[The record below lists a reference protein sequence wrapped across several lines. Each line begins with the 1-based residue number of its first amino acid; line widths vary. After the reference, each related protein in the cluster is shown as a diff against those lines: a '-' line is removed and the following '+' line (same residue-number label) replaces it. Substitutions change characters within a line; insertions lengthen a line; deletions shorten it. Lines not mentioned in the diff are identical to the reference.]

1 MKPSFE
7 EVKEL
12 KEFSVIPVSEEIMS
26 DIKTPIQV
34 LKNLK
39 AISKKHYLLESV
51 TNEKL
56 GRYSFLG
63 YDPILE
69 IKCKDN
75 IVTITENGKAKSFE
89 SKAPLDEVR
98 KIISKYKSPYFDYLP
113 SFTGG
118 FVGFASYDSIK
129 YKEPVLKFKSYDEAN
144 FDDYNFML
152 FDKVI
157 AFDNIRQKI
166 IFIVNIKTDNLEE
179 NYNKAKAEI
188 KNLITLVKADFHPS
202 IPNNKIIEEI
212 KANDTFDDY
221 SKKID
226 KIKKH
231 IIDGDIFQCVF
242 SRRFKGKME
251 GDLYNTYRV
260 LRGLNP
266 SPYMIFMDTG
276 DVQIAGASPETLV
289 KKEGTTVTTFPI
301 AGTRPRG
308 KDEKEDLLLENELK
322 NDEKELAEHNML
334 VDLGRNDVG
343 RIAKFGSVE
352 VVGYQYILKFS
363 HVMHITS
370 TVNGVIR
377 DDCDAIDALQSLL
390 PAGTLSGAPKIRA
403 CQIIDELEPVRRGI
417 YGGAIGYIDF
427 RGNLDMCICIR
438 TAIKKGNDIYV
449 QAGGGIVLDS
459 IAKNEY
465 QETENKA
472 KAVLK
477 AIKMSEGELEWFY

>member
-1 MKPSFE
+1 MRPSLE
-7 EVKEL
+7 EIKEL
-12 KEFSVIPVSEEIMS
+12 KGYNTIPVSIEIMS

-51 TNEKL
+51 TNEKQS
-56 GRYSFLG
+56 RYSFLG

-75 IVTITENGKAKSFE
+75 LVTIIKNENEEVFE
-89 SKAPLDEVR
+89 SLDPMNEIR
-98 KIISKYKSPYFDYLP
+98 KIISKYKSPQFDYLP

-118 FVGFASYDSIK
+118 FVGYASYDTVK
-129 YKEPVLKFKSYDEAN
+129 YMEKTLKFKSYDEAN
-144 FDDYNFML
+144 FNDYHFML

-166 IFIVNIKTDNLEE
+166 VLIVNISIDNLEE
-179 NYNKAKAEI
+179 NYKKAE
-188 KNLITLVKADFHPS
+188 KELLNLKALVKADFHPV
-202 IPNNKIIEEI
+202 IPNNEIIEEI
-212 KANDTFDDY
+212 KAHDNFKSY
-221 SKKID
+221 SESID

-242 SRRFKGKME
+242 SRRFKGKMK

-266 SPYMIFMDTG
+266 SPYMIFMDTEEL
-276 DVQIAGASPETLV
+276 QIAGASPETLV
-289 KKEGTTVTTFPI
+289 KKEGNTLQTFPI

-308 KDEKEDLLLENELK
+308 KSLKEDYQIEEDLK
-322 NDEKELAEHNML
+322 HDEKELAEHNML
-334 VDLGRNDVG
+334 VDLGRNDIG

-352 VVGYQYILKFS
+352 VSKYQYVLKFS

-370 TVNGVIR
+370 TVNGIIR
-377 DDCDAIDALQSLL
+377 DDCDAIDALKSLL

-403 CQIIDELEPVRRGI
+403 MEIIDELEPVRRGI

-438 TAIKKGNDIYV
+438 TAIKKGDDIYV

-459 IAKNEY
+459 VSENEY
-465 QETENKA
+465 METENKA
-472 KAVLK
+472 KAVLR
-477 AIKMSEGELEWFY
+477 ALVMSEGELE

>member
-1 MKPSFE
+1 MRPSLE
-7 EVKEL
+7 EIKNL
-12 KEFSVIPVSEEIMS
+12 KDYNTIPVSEEIMS

-39 AISKKHYLLESV
+39 AISNKHYLLESV

-75 IVTITENGKAKSFE
+75 MVTIINGCKEEKFE
-89 SKAPLDEVR
+89 SKDPMNEIR
-98 KIISKYKSPYFDYLP
+98 KIISKYKSPHFDYLP

-118 FVGFASYDSIK
+118 FVGYASYDTVK
-129 YKEPVLKFKSYDEAN
+129 YKEPTLKFKSYDEAEFN
-144 FDDYNFML
+144 DYHFML

-166 IFIVNIKTDNLEE
+166 IVIVNINTDNLEE
-179 NYNKAKAEI
+179 NYDKALKEI
-188 KNLITLVKADFHPS
+188 HNLITLIKADFHPN
-202 IPNNKIIEEI
+202 IPNNKIIEPI
-212 KANDTFDDY
+212 VAHDNFLSY
-221 SKKID
+221 SESIE
-226 KIKKH
+226 KIKNYIK
-231 IIDGDIFQCVF
+231 DGDIFQCVF

-266 SPYMIFMDTG
+266 SPYMIYMDTG
-276 DVQIAGASPETLV
+276 EIEIAGASPETLV
-289 KKEGTTVTTFPI
+289 KKEGDLLQTFPI

-308 KDEKEDLLLENELK
+308 KNEKEDVLIEEELK
-322 NDEKELAEHNML
+322 HDEKELAEHNML
-334 VDLGRNDVG
+334 VDLGRNDIG
-343 RIAKFGSVE
+343 RISKFGSVE
-352 VVGYQYILKFS
+352 VVKYQYILKFS

-370 TVNGVIR
+370 TVNGIIR
-377 DDCDAIDALQSLL
+377 DDYDAVDALTSLL

-403 CQIIDELEPVRRGI
+403 MEIIDELEPVRRGI

-438 TAIKKGNDIYV
+438 TAIKKGDDVYV

-459 IAKNEY
+459 VPLNEY

-472 KAVLK
+472 KAILK
-477 AIKMSEGELEWFY
+477 ALEMSEGELE

>member
-1 MKPSFE
+1 MRPSFE

-75 IVTITENGKAKSFE
+75 IVTITENGKSKSFE
-89 SKAPLDEVR
+89 SKEPLDEVR
-98 KIISKYKSPYFDYLP
+98 KIIRKYKSPYFDYLP

-179 NYNKAKAEI
+179 NYNKAKSEI

-202 IPNNKIIEEI
+202 IPNNKIIEPI
-212 KANDTFDDY
+212 KANDTFEEY

-242 SRRFKGKME
+242 SRRFKGKMK

-289 KKEGTTVTTFPI
+289 KKEGATVTTFPI

-308 KDEKEDLLLENELK
+308 KDEKEDLFLENELK

-370 TVNGVIR
+370 TVNGIIR
-377 DDCDAIDALQSLL
+377 DDLDAIDALQSLL

-438 TAIKKGNDIYV
+438 TAIKKGDDIYV

-459 IAKNEY
+459 VAENEY

-477 AIKMSEGELEWFY
+477 AINMSEGELE

>member
-12 KEFSVIPVSEEIMS
+12 KGFSVIPVSVEIMS

-75 IVTITENGKAKSFE
+75 LVTITKDDKIESFE
-89 SKAPLDEVR
+89 SKNPLDEVR
-98 KIISKYKSPYFDYLP
+98 KIIKEYKSPYFDYLP

-118 FVGFASYDSIK
+118 FVGYASYDTIK
-129 YKEPVLKFKSYDEAN
+129 YKEPVLKFSSYDEAK

-157 AFDNIRQKI
+157 AFDNIRQRI
-166 IFIVNIKTDNLEE
+166 ILIVNIKTDNLEE
-179 NYNKAKAEI
+179 NYKKAKKELE
-188 KNLITLVKADFHPS
+188 KLITLVKADFHPS
-202 IPNNKIIEEI
+202 IPNNKIIEPI
-212 KANDTFDDY
+212 KANDTFEDY

-226 KIKKH
+226 KIKNYIK
-231 IIDGDIFQCVF
+231 DGDIFQCVF
-242 SRRFKGKME
+242 SRRFKGKMK
-251 GDLYNTYRV
+251 GDLFNTYRI

-276 DVQIAGASPETLV
+276 DIQISGASPETLV
-289 KKEGTTVTTFPI
+289 KKEGKNVVTFPI

-308 KDEKEDLLLENELK
+308 KDEKEDLIFENELK

-334 VDLGRNDVG
+334 VDLGRNDIG

-352 VVGYQYILKFS
+352 VLQYQYILKFS

-370 TVNGVIR
+370 TVNGIIS
-377 DDCDAIDALQSLL
+377 DDYDAIDALQSLL

-438 TAIKKGNDIYV
+438 CAIKKGDDVYV

-459 IAKNEY
+459 VAESEY

-477 AIKMSEGELEWFY
+477 AIQMSEGELE

>member
-1 MKPSFE
+1 MKPSLD
-7 EVKEL
+7 EVKEI
-12 KEFSVIPVSEEIMS
+12 KDFNIIPISKEIMS

-63 YDPILE
+63 YDPVLE
-69 IKCKDN
+69 IKAKDN
-75 IVTITENGKAKSFE
+75 LVTIIDGDNEKSFI
-89 SKAPLDEVR
+89 SKDPMSEIR
-98 KIISKYKSPYFDYLP
+98 NIISKYKSPHFDYLP

-118 FVGFASYDSIK
+118 FVGYASYDSVK
-129 YKEPVLKFKSYDEAN
+129 YSEKKLRFKSVDEAN
-144 FDDYNFML
+144 FNDYHFML

-157 AFDNIRQKI
+157 AFDNIKQKI
-166 IFIVNIKTDNLEE
+166 ILIVNIKTDDIENNYKKAIKEIENLV
-179 NYNKAKAEI
+179 
-188 KNLITLVKADFHPS
+188 TLVKADFHPV
-202 IPNNKIIEEI
+202 IPNNKIVSPIV
-212 KANDTFDDY
+212 ANDTFESY
-221 SKKID
+221 EKNIE

-231 IIDGDIFQCVF
+231 IIDGDIFQCVY

-266 SPYMIFMDTG
+266 SPYMIFMDTAEI
-276 DVQIAGASPETLV
+276 QIAGASPETLV
-289 KKEGTTVTTFPI
+289 KKEGELLQTFPI

-308 KDEKEDLLLENELK
+308 KNEKEDLEIEEELLA
-322 NDEKELAEHNML
+322 DEKELAEHNML
-334 VDLGRNDVG
+334 VDLGRNDIG
-343 RIAKFGSVE
+343 KISKFGSVD
-352 VVGYQYILKFS
+352 VVNYQYVLKFS

-370 TVNGVIR
+370 TVTGHIK
-377 DDCDAIDALQSLL
+377 DDFDAIDALKAIL

-403 CQIIDELEPVRRGI
+403 MEIIDEIEPVRRGI

-438 TAIKKGNDIYV
+438 MAIKKGDDIYV
-449 QAGGGIVLDS
+449 QSGGGIVLDS
-459 IAKNEY
+459 KALNEY

-472 KAVLK
+472 KAILK
-477 AIKMSEGELEWFY
+477 ALSLSEGELE

>member
-1 MKPSFE
+1 MRPSLE
-7 EVKEL
+7 EL
-12 KEFSVIPVSEEIMS
+12 KQLELKDYSIIPVSEEIMS

-39 AISKKHYLLESV
+39 ALSKKHYLLESV
-51 TNEKL
+51 TNEKY

-63 YDPILE
+63 YDPIIE

-75 IVTITENGKAKSFE
+75 LVTIIKDNKEEKFVSDNPMNE
-89 SKAPLDEVR
+89 IR

-118 FVGFASYDSIK
+118 FVGYASYDTIK
-129 YKEPVLKFKSYDEAN
+129 YKEPVLKLKSYDEAN

-157 AFDNIRQKI
+157 AFDNLKQRIEV
-166 IFIVNIKTDNLEE
+166 IVNIKNEDLDN
-179 NYNKAKAEI
+179 NYKLAEKEINDLI
-188 KNLITLVKADFHPS
+188 KIIKSDYDTKP
-202 IPNNKIIEEI
+202 IINKIIEPI
-212 KANDTFDDY
+212 VAHDTFPDY
-221 SKKID
+221 KKKIE
-226 KIKKH
+226 KIKQH
-231 IIDGDIFQCVF
+231 IKDGDIFQCVF

-251 GDLYNTYRV
+251 GDLFNTYRI

-276 DVQIAGASPETLV
+276 DVQISGASPETLV
-289 KKEGTTVTTFPI
+289 KKEGNNIVTFPI

-308 KDEKEDLLLENELK
+308 KTEKEDILLEHELK

-334 VDLGRNDVG
+334 VDLGRNDIG
-343 RIAKFGSVE
+343 RIAKFGSVD
-352 VVGYQYILKFS
+352 VINYQYILKFS

-370 TVNGVIR
+370 TVSGEIR
-377 DDCDAIDALQSLL
+377 EDCDAIDALESLL

-438 TAIKKGNDIYV
+438 MAIKKGDDVYV
-449 QAGGGIVLDS
+449 QAGGGIVMDS
-459 IAKNEY
+459 KPESEY

-472 KAVLK
+472 KAILT
-477 AIKMSEGELEWFY
+477 AIKLSEGELK

>member
-1 MKPSFE
+1 MRPSLE
-7 EVKEL
+7 EIKEL
-12 KEFSVIPVSEEIMS
+12 KGYNTIPVSIEIMS

-51 TNEKL
+51 TNEKQS
-56 GRYSFLG
+56 RYSFLG

-75 IVTITENGKAKSFE
+75 LVTIIKNENEEVFE
-89 SKAPLDEVR
+89 SLDPMNEIR
-98 KIISKYKSPYFDYLP
+98 KIISKYKSPQFDYLP

-118 FVGFASYDSIK
+118 FVGYASYDTVK
-129 YKEPVLKFKSYDEAN
+129 YMEKTLKFKSYDEAN
-144 FDDYNFML
+144 FNDYHFML

-166 IFIVNIKTDNLEE
+166 VLIVNISIDNLEE
-179 NYNKAKAEI
+179 NYKKAE
-188 KNLITLVKADFHPS
+188 KELLNLKALVKADFHPV
-202 IPNNKIIEEI
+202 IPNNEIIEEI
-212 KANDTFDDY
+212 KAHDNFKSY
-221 SKKID
+221 SESID

-242 SRRFKGKME
+242 SRRFKGKMK

-266 SPYMIFMDTG
+266 SPYMIFMDTE
-276 DVQIAGASPETLV
+276 DLQIAGASPETLV
-289 KKEGTTVTTFPI
+289 KKEGNTLQTFPI

-308 KDEKEDLLLENELK
+308 KSLKEDYQIEEDLK
-322 NDEKELAEHNML
+322 HDEKELAEHNML
-334 VDLGRNDVG
+334 VDLGRNDIG

-352 VVGYQYILKFS
+352 VSKYQYVLKFS

-370 TVNGVIR
+370 TVNGIIR
-377 DDCDAIDALQSLL
+377 DDCDAIDALKSLL

-403 CQIIDELEPVRRGI
+403 MEIIDELEPVRRGI

-438 TAIKKGNDIYV
+438 TAIKKGDDIYV

-459 IAKNEY
+459 VSENEY
-465 QETENKA
+465 METENKA
-472 KAVLK
+472 KAVLR
-477 AIKMSEGELEWFY
+477 ALVMSEGELE

>member
-1 MKPSFE
+1 MRPSLD
-7 EVKEL
+7 EL
-12 KEFSVIPVSEEIMS
+12 KNYENYSIIPISEEIMS

-34 LKNLK
+34 LRNLK
-39 AISKKHYLLESV
+39 AVSKKHYLLESV
-51 TNEKL
+51 TNEKQ

-63 YDPILE
+63 FDPILE

-75 IVTITENGKAKSFE
+75 LVTITEKGKSRSFE
-89 SKAPLDEVR
+89 SKNPLDEVR
-98 KIISKYKSPYFDYLP
+98 KIIKEYNSPYFDYLP

-118 FVGFASYDSIK
+118 FVGFASYDTIK
-129 YKEPVLKFKSYDEAN
+129 YMEPKLKFKSIDEAK

-157 AFDNIRQKI
+157 VFDNLKQKL

-179 NYNKAKAEI
+179 NYLKAKEEI
-188 KNLITLVKADFHPS
+188 ESLITLVKADFHPV

-212 KANDTFDDY
+212 KANDTFEEY

-226 KIKKH
+226 KIKKY
-231 IIDGDIFQCVF
+231 IKDGDIFQCVF
-242 SRRFKGKME
+242 SRRFKGKMK
-251 GDLYNTYRV
+251 GDLFNTYRV

-266 SPYMIFMDTG
+266 SPYMIFMDLG
-276 DVQIAGASPETLV
+276 GLQIAGASPETLV
-289 KKEGTTVTTFPI
+289 KKEGNSVITYPI

-308 KDEKEDLLLENELK
+308 KDEKEDLMLENELK
-322 NDEKELAEHNML
+322 NDEKELSEHNML
-334 VDLGRNDVG
+334 VDLGRNDIG
-343 RIAKFGSVE
+343 RIAKFGSVD
-352 VVGYQYILKFS
+352 VLQYQYILKFS

-370 TVNGVIR
+370 TVEGKIR
-377 DDCDAIDALQSLL
+377 DDKDAIDALQSLL

-403 CQIIDELEPVRRGI
+403 CEIIDELEQERRGI

-438 TAIKKGNDIYV
+438 TAIKKGDDVYV

-459 IAKNEY
+459 KAENEY

-472 KAVLK
+472 KAVLR
-477 AIKMSEGELEWFY
+477 ALKMSEGELE

>member
-1 MKPSFE
+1 MRPSLN
-7 EVKEL
+7 EVKEI
-12 KEFSVIPVSEEIMS
+12 KDYNIIPISHEIMS

-69 IKCKDN
+69 IKAKDN
-75 IVTITENGKAKSFE
+75 VVTIIENDNETKFE
-89 SKAPLDEVR
+89 SKDPMDEIR
-98 KIISKYKSPYFDYLP
+98 KIISKYKSCHFDYLP

-118 FVGFASYDSIK
+118 FVGYASYDSVK
-129 YKEPVLKFKSYDEAN
+129 YSEKKLNFKSYDEAN
-144 FDDYNFML
+144 FNDYHFML

-157 AFDNIRQKI
+157 AFDNIKQKI
-166 IFIVNIKTDNLEE
+166 ILIVNINTDDIENNYKKAIKEIENLV
-179 NYNKAKAEI
+179 
-188 KNLITLVKADFHPS
+188 TLVKADFHPV
-202 IPNNKIIEEI
+202 IPNNKIVSKI
-212 KANDTFDDY
+212 KANDTFESY
-221 SKKID
+221 EKNIE

-231 IIDGDIFQCVF
+231 IIDGDIFQCVY

-251 GDLYNTYRV
+251 GDLFNTYRI

-276 DVQIAGASPETLV
+276 ELEIAGASPETLV
-289 KKEGTTVTTFPI
+289 KKEGELLQTFPI

-308 KDEKEDLLLENELK
+308 KNEKEDLEIEEELIH
-322 NDEKELAEHNML
+322 DEKELAEHNML
-334 VDLGRNDVG
+334 VDLGRNDIG
-343 RIAKFGSVE
+343 RISKFGSVE
-352 VVGYQYILKFS
+352 VINYQYILKFS

-370 TVNGVIR
+370 TVVGEIK
-377 DDCDAIDALQSLL
+377 DDCDAISALKSIL

-403 CQIIDELEPVRRGI
+403 MEIIDEIEPVRRGI
-417 YGGAIGYIDF
+417 YGGAVGYIDF

-438 TAIKKGNDIYV
+438 MAIKKGDDIYV

-459 IAKNEY
+459 VAKNEY
-465 QETENKA
+465 LETENKA
-472 KAVLK
+472 KAILK
-477 AIKMSEGELEWFY
+477 ALEMSEGEIE

>member
-179 NYNKAKAEI
+179 NYNKAKTEI

-459 IAKNEY
+459 VAKNEY

>member
-1 MKPSFE
+1 MRPSLE
-7 EVKEL
+7 EIKEL
-12 KEFSVIPVSEEIMS
+12 KGYNTIPVSIEIMS

-51 TNEKL
+51 TNEKQS
-56 GRYSFLG
+56 RYSFLG

-75 IVTITENGKAKSFE
+75 LVTIIKNENEEVFE
-89 SKAPLDEVR
+89 SLDPMNEIR
-98 KIISKYKSPYFDYLP
+98 KIISKYKSPQFDYLP

-118 FVGFASYDSIK
+118 FVGYASYDTVK
-129 YKEPVLKFKSYDEAN
+129 YMEKTLKFKSYDEAN
-144 FDDYNFML
+144 FNDYHFML

-166 IFIVNIKTDNLEE
+166 VLIVNISIDNLEE
-179 NYNKAKAEI
+179 NYKKAE
-188 KNLITLVKADFHPS
+188 KELLNLKALVKADFHPV
-202 IPNNKIIEEI
+202 IPNNEIIEEI
-212 KANDTFDDY
+212 KAHDNFKSY
-221 SKKID
+221 SESID

-242 SRRFKGKME
+242 SRRFKGKMK

-266 SPYMIFMDTG
+266 SPYMIFMDTEEL
-276 DVQIAGASPETLV
+276 QIAGASPETLV
-289 KKEGTTVTTFPI
+289 KKEGNTLQTFPI

-308 KDEKEDLLLENELK
+308 KSLKEDYQIEDDLK
-322 NDEKELAEHNML
+322 HDEKELAEHNML
-334 VDLGRNDVG
+334 VDLGRNDIG

-352 VVGYQYILKFS
+352 VSKYQYVLKFS

-370 TVNGVIR
+370 TVNGIIR
-377 DDCDAIDALQSLL
+377 DDCDAIDALKSLL

-403 CQIIDELEPVRRGI
+403 MEIIDELEPVRRGI

-438 TAIKKGNDIYV
+438 TAIKKGDDIYV
-449 QAGGGIVLDS
+449 QSGGGIVLDS
-459 IAKNEY
+459 VAKNEY
-465 QETENKA
+465 LETENKA
-472 KAVLK
+472 KAILR
-477 AIKMSEGELEWFY
+477 AIEMSEGDLL

>member
-1 MKPSFE
+1 MRPSLE
-7 EVKEL
+7 EIKEL
-12 KEFSVIPVSEEIMS
+12 KGYNTIPVSIEIMS

-51 TNEKL
+51 TNEKQS
-56 GRYSFLG
+56 RYSFLG

-75 IVTITENGKAKSFE
+75 LVTIIKNENEEVFE
-89 SKAPLDEVR
+89 SLDPMNEIR
-98 KIISKYKSPYFDYLP
+98 KIISKYKSPQFDYLP

-118 FVGFASYDSIK
+118 FVGYASYDTVK
-129 YKEPVLKFKSYDEAN
+129 YMEKTLKFKSYDEAN
-144 FDDYNFML
+144 FNDYHFML

-166 IFIVNIKTDNLEE
+166 VLIVNISIDNLEE
-179 NYNKAKAEI
+179 NYKKAE
-188 KNLITLVKADFHPS
+188 KELLNLKALVKADFHPV
-202 IPNNKIIEEI
+202 IPNNEIIEEI
-212 KANDTFDDY
+212 KAHDNFKSY
-221 SKKID
+221 SESID

-242 SRRFKGKME
+242 SRRFKGKMK

-266 SPYMIFMDTG
+266 SPYMIFMDTEEL
-276 DVQIAGASPETLV
+276 QIAGASPETLV
-289 KKEGTTVTTFPI
+289 KKEGNTLQTFPI

-308 KDEKEDLLLENELK
+308 KSLKEDYQIEEDLK
-322 NDEKELAEHNML
+322 HDEKELAEHNML
-334 VDLGRNDVG
+334 VDLGRNDIG

-352 VVGYQYILKFS
+352 VSKYQYVLKFS

-370 TVNGVIR
+370 TVNGIIR
-377 DDCDAIDALQSLL
+377 DDCDAIDALKSLL

-403 CQIIDELEPVRRGI
+403 MEIIDELEPVRRGI

-438 TAIKKGNDIYV
+438 TAIKKGDDIYV

-459 IAKNEY
+459 VSENEY
-465 QETENKA
+465 METENKA
-472 KAVLK
+472 KAVLR
-477 AIKMSEGELEWFY
+477 ALAMSEGELE

>member
-1 MKPSFE
+1 MIHLMII
-7 EVKEL
+7 L
-12 KEFSVIPVSEEIMS
+12 KRL
-26 DIKTPIQV
+26 IK
-34 LKNLK
+34 LNDG
-39 AISKKHYLLESV
+39 
-51 TNEKL
+51 
-56 GRYSFLG
+56 GR
-63 YDPILE
+63 E
-69 IKCKDN
+69 
-75 IVTITENGKAKSFE
+75 T
-89 SKAPLDEVR
+89 
-98 KIISKYKSPYFDYLP
+98 
-113 SFTGG
+113 
-118 FVGFASYDSIK
+118 
-129 YKEPVLKFKSYDEAN
+129 
-144 FDDYNFML
+144 
-152 FDKVI
+152 
-157 AFDNIRQKI
+157 
-166 IFIVNIKTDNLEE
+166 
-179 NYNKAKAEI
+179 
-188 KNLITLVKADFHPS
+188 
-202 IPNNKIIEEI
+202 
-212 KANDTFDDY
+212 
-221 SKKID
+221 
-226 KIKKH
+226 
-231 IIDGDIFQCVF
+231 
-242 SRRFKGKME
+242 GKME

-459 IAKNEY
+459 VAKNEY

-477 AIKMSEGELEWFY
+477 AIQMSEGELE

>member
-1 MKPSFE
+1 MRPSLE
-7 EVKEL
+7 EIKEL
-12 KEFSVIPVSEEIMS
+12 KGYNTIPVSIEIMS

-51 TNEKL
+51 TNEKQS
-56 GRYSFLG
+56 RYSFLG

-75 IVTITENGKAKSFE
+75 LVTIIKNENEEVFE
-89 SKAPLDEVR
+89 SLDPMNEIR
-98 KIISKYKSPYFDYLP
+98 KIISKYKSPQFDYLP

-118 FVGFASYDSIK
+118 FVGYASYDTVK
-129 YKEPVLKFKSYDEAN
+129 YMEKTLKFKSYDEAN
-144 FDDYNFML
+144 FNDYHFML

-166 IFIVNIKTDNLEE
+166 VLIVNISIDNLEE
-179 NYNKAKAEI
+179 NYKKAE
-188 KNLITLVKADFHPS
+188 KELLNLKALVKADFHPV
-202 IPNNKIIEEI
+202 IPNNEIIEEI
-212 KANDTFDDY
+212 KAHDNFKSY
-221 SKKID
+221 SESID

-242 SRRFKGKME
+242 SRRFKGKMK

-266 SPYMIFMDTG
+266 SPYMIFMDTEEL
-276 DVQIAGASPETLV
+276 QIAGASPETLV
-289 KKEGTTVTTFPI
+289 KKEGDTLQTFPI

-308 KDEKEDLLLENELK
+308 KSLKEDYQIEDDLK
-322 NDEKELAEHNML
+322 HDEKELAEHNML
-334 VDLGRNDVG
+334 VDLGRNDIG

-352 VVGYQYILKFS
+352 VSKYQYVLKFS

-370 TVNGVIR
+370 TVNGIIR
-377 DDCDAIDALQSLL
+377 DDCDAIDALKSLL

-403 CQIIDELEPVRRGI
+403 MEIIDELEPVRRGI

-438 TAIKKGNDIYV
+438 TAIKKGDDIYV

-459 IAKNEY
+459 VSENEY
-465 QETENKA
+465 METENKA
-472 KAVLK
+472 KAVLR
-477 AIKMSEGELEWFY
+477 ALVMSEGELE

>member
-75 IVTITENGKAKSFE
+75 IVTITENGKAKTFE

-459 IAKNEY
+459 VAKNEY

-477 AIKMSEGELEWFY
+477 AIQMSEGELE

>member
-75 IVTITENGKAKSFE
+75 IVTITENGKAKTFE

-129 YKEPVLKFKSYDEAN
+129 YKEPVLKFKSYDEEN

-459 IAKNEY
+459 VAKNEY

-477 AIKMSEGELEWFY
+477 AIQMSEGELE

>member
-1 MKPSFE
+1 MRPSLE
-7 EVKEL
+7 EIKEL
-12 KEFSVIPVSEEIMS
+12 KGYNTIPVSIEIMS

-51 TNEKL
+51 TNEKQS
-56 GRYSFLG
+56 RYSFLG

-75 IVTITENGKAKSFE
+75 LVTIIKNENEEVFE
-89 SKAPLDEVR
+89 SLDPMNEIR
-98 KIISKYKSPYFDYLP
+98 KIISKYKSPQFDYLP

-118 FVGFASYDSIK
+118 FVGYASYDTVK
-129 YKEPVLKFKSYDEAN
+129 YMEKTLKFKSYDEAN
-144 FDDYNFML
+144 FNDYHFML

-166 IFIVNIKTDNLEE
+166 VLIVNISIDNLEE
-179 NYNKAKAEI
+179 NYKKAE
-188 KNLITLVKADFHPS
+188 KELLNLKALVKADFHPV
-202 IPNNKIIEEI
+202 IPNNEIIEEI
-212 KANDTFDDY
+212 KAHDNFKSY
-221 SKKID
+221 SESID

-242 SRRFKGKME
+242 SRRFKGKMK

-266 SPYMIFMDTG
+266 SPYMIFMDTEEL
-276 DVQIAGASPETLV
+276 QIAGASPETLV
-289 KKEGTTVTTFPI
+289 KKEGNTLQTFPI

-308 KDEKEDLLLENELK
+308 KSLKEDYQIEEDLK
-322 NDEKELAEHNML
+322 HDEKELAEHNML
-334 VDLGRNDVG
+334 VDLGRNDIG

-352 VVGYQYILKFS
+352 VSKYQYVLKFS

-370 TVNGVIR
+370 TVNGIIR
-377 DDCDAIDALQSLL
+377 DDCDAIDALKSLL

-403 CQIIDELEPVRRGI
+403 MEIIDELEPVRRGI

-438 TAIKKGNDIYV
+438 TAIKKGDDIYV

-459 IAKNEY
+459 VPENEY
-465 QETENKA
+465 METENKA
-472 KAVLK
+472 KAVLR
-477 AIKMSEGELEWFY
+477 ALAMSEGELE

>member
-459 IAKNEY
+459 VAKNEY

-477 AIKMSEGELEWFY
+477 AIQMSEGELE